1 MLLFWRKA
9 QERIADDLKHQRI
22 AVHNGVLEAMAAL
35 HGRKVTYP
43 DGPKKSGAVG
53 LTGRALA
60 AAFMDINPDRVT
72 FAHAT

>member
-1 MLLFWRKA
+1 
-9 QERIADDLKHQRI
+9 
-22 AVHNGVLEAMAAL
+22 MAAL

-43 DGPKKSGAVG
+43 DGPKKAGAVG

-72 FAHAT
+72 FVHAS